1 LGGQTVTP
9 ARPVRLPRTLPFGL
23 DGGIYL
29 QSEVALL
36 TGLKQSTVRRWL
48 ELEREASGLQSV
60 TEQPLVSFHDLI
72 SLRAVAAL
80 RHAGMKLRKIKQG
93 ADFIRHERGL
103 THPLAWEKL
112 TTDGVHLYFPEAPA
126 IVEAQDDAEI
136 QTLIAASEAGQ
147 LAAQD
152 LVAAYLRDVKYKP
165 LGGGYR
171 LAASWEPPGVS
182 IDPSIQRGA
191 PCVEGSRMQIA
202 QLKRYLDAGDT
213 PEYLAELFELDAD
226 DIRRAV
232 NWYVKPKLAA

>member
-1 LGGQTVTP
+1 MTTVNT
-9 ARPVRLPRTLPFGL
+9 ARRPRTLPFGL

-36 TGLKQSTVRRWL
+36 TGLSQSTVRRWL
-48 ELEREASGLQSV
+48 ELEREASGLALV
-60 TEQPLVSFHDLI
+60 AEQPLVSFHDLI

-80 RHAGMKLRKIKQG
+80 RRAGMKLRKIKQG
-93 ADFIRHERGL
+93 ADFIRREYGL

-112 TTDGVHLYFPEAPA
+112 TTDGVHLYYPAAPA
-126 IVEAQDDAEI
+126 LVDPQEDEDLQV
-136 QTLIAASEAGQ
+136 LIAASEAGQ

-165 LGGGYR
+165 LAGGYR
-171 LAASWEPPGVS
+171 LAASWEPSGVS
-182 IDPSIQRGA
+182 MDPSIQRGA
-191 PCVEGSRMQIA
+191 PCVEGSRIQIV
-202 QLKRYLDAGDT
+202 QLKRYLDAGDS
-213 PEYLAELFELDAD
+213 PEYLATLFEIDAD

>member
-1 LGGQTVTP
+1 MTT
-9 ARPVRLPRTLPFGL
+9 ARPVPRVRTLPFGL

-29 QSEVALL
+29 QSEAALL
-36 TGLKQSTVRRWL
+36 TGLAQSTVRRWL
-48 ELEREASGLQSV
+48 ELERVASGLPSV

-80 RHAGMKLRKIKQG
+80 RRAGMKLPKIRQG
-93 ADFIRHERGL
+93 ADFIRRERGL

-112 TTDGVHLYFPEAPA
+112 TTDGVNLYFPEAQA
-126 IVEAQDDAEI
+126 LVEAQEDVEVQA
-136 QTLIAASEAGQ
+136 LVAASEAGQ
-147 LAAQD
+147 LVAQV

-165 LGGGYR
+165 LAGGYR

-182 IDPSIQRGA
+182 MNPSIQRGA
-191 PCVEGSRMQIA
+191 PCVEGSRVQIV

-232 NWYVKPKLAA
+232 NWYVKPKLVA